1 MFERYTERARRVLFF
16 ARYEAS
22 QLGSISIET
31 EHLLLGLIREGKG
44 LTSRIF
50 ARSHLSLE
58 SIRKEIEGRTVFRE
72 KVSTSVEIPFS
83 AETKRVLQFAAEE
96 ADRLLHNY
104 IGTEHLLLGILRE
117 ERSVAATILMEK
129 GMRLNTVREDIVA
142 LLNEKTT
149 LTRVKETPLLAEFSR
164 DLTEAAMK
172 NQLDPLVGRHIEIE
186 RVQQVLCRRT
196 KNNAVLIGEPG
207 VGKTAIVEGLA
218 QKIVYGD
225 VPHFLADKRL
235 LALDISLIVAGTKYR
250 GQFEERLKA
259 IMKELTENPNIIVFI
274 DELHTLVGAGSA
286 EGSLDAANILKPA
299 LSRGE
304 IRCIG
309 ATTPSEYRKYIE
321 KDRSL
326 ERRFQAI
333 KVDPP
338 NERETIE
345 VLMGV
350 KDRYETFHH
359 VEYTTEAI
367 EAAVY
372 QSSRYITDRFLPDK
386 AIDLVDEAGARAKLR
401 EAGYSEEF
409 GEINRSI
416 RVAVEQMETAVSE
429 KNFEKAQFYREQ
441 EVQARENLQFVREK
455 FDVKSSTRRVVV
467 GKGEIDEVVSKWTG
481 VPLTSIN
488 QDEGDKL
495 LHMEDALHNRV
506 ISQDAAISAL
516 SRAIRRS
523 RAGLKSPNRPV
534 GSFIF
539 LGPTGVGKTELAR
552 AIANFLFGSDHALI
566 RFDMSE
572 YMEKHSVSKLIG
584 SPPGYVGH
592 EEGGQLTEKV
602 KRNPY
607 SVVLLDEVEKAH
619 PDLFN
624 ILLQVFEDGH
634 LTDGLGNRVNFKN
647 TIIIMTSNI
656 GARFIQ
662 KKASLGFQS
671 ADSGVISPQ
680 RQRHGARRGEE
691 DVQPGVHQP
700 HRRDHRLR
708 GALGRR
714 PPDHHQAAREAGERQ
729 PGRPPAPPRA
739 RAGSHRLDHR
749 ADVQG
754 SLVRRP
760 SAAPRDPALYRGS
773 AVRGAHPRAPQGGRH
788 PGVPRCGE
796 PGVPSGRRDRERP
809 PAGLTRLRMG
819 GPCHGYG
826 AASARP
832 LGSLARLRSSKLMA
846 WPLPGPSVR
855 AAAGRSQ
862 PPIMRV
868 FALLLVALAAAG
880 EVRAQTPPAGTP
892 VRPGPVRRRRAIFP
906 RRSAARPSRRPAG
919 CPRPAPARSS
929 TRSCSASRSR
939 AEAP

>member
-16 ARYEAS
+16 ARYEAT
-22 QLGSISIET
+22 QLGSTQIET

-50 ARSHLSLE
+50 ARSNLSLE

-72 KVSTSVEIPFS
+72 KVSTSVDIPFS
-83 AETKRVLQFAAEE
+83 AETKRVLQYAAEE
-96 ADRLLHNY
+96 ADRLMHTY

-117 ERSVAATILMEK
+117 ERSVAATILYEK
-129 GMRLNTVREDIVA
+129 GMRLSSVREDIVQ
-142 LLNEKTT
+142 LLNEKTAPV
-149 LTRVKETPLLAEFSR
+149 RPKETPLLAEFSR
-164 DLTEAAMK
+164 DLTDAAMK
-172 NQLDPLVGRHIEIE
+172 NQLDPLVGRAPEVE

-196 KNNAVLIGEPG
+196 KNNVVLIGEPG

-218 QKIVYGD
+218 QKIVCGD
-225 VPHFLADKRL
+225 VPHFLADKRI

-309 ATTPSEYRKYIE
+309 ATTPAEYRRYIE

-326 ERRFQAI
+326 ERRFQAV

-338 NERETIE
+338 TEQETIQ
-345 VLMGV
+345 VLMGI

-359 VEYTTEAI
+359 VEYTPEAI

-372 QSSRYITDRFLPDK
+372 QSSRYISDRFLPDK
-386 AIDLVDEAGARAKLR
+386 AIDLVDEAGSRAKLR
-401 EAGYSEEF
+401 DAEMTAEL
-409 GEINRSI
+409 GEIS
-416 RVAVEQMETAVSE
+416 RVVRTSVELDGEGESGWSEGAATGPDQMS
-429 KNFEKAQFYREQ
+429 
-441 EVQARENLQFVREK
+441 LVRERVDIK
-455 FDVKSSTRRVVV
+455 PTGARVVI
-467 GKGEIDEVVSKWTG
+467 GKADIDEVVSKWTG
-481 VPLTSIN
+481 VPLTSVTE
-488 QDEGDKL
+488 DEGDKL
-495 LHMEDALHNRV
+495 LRMEEELHHRV
-506 ISQDAAISAL
+506 ISQEKAISAL

-523 RAGLKSPNRPV
+523 RAGLKNPARPV
-534 GSFIF
+534 GSFVF

-552 AIANFLFGSDHALI
+552 ALANFLFGSDHALI

-592 EEGGQLTEKV
+592 EEGGQLTEKI

-607 SVVLLDEVEKAH
+607 SVVLLDEIEKAH

-662 KKASLGFQS
+662 KKAAMGFQAPDTREVQKS
-671 ADSGVISPQ
+671 VTEMVLGEVKRTFNPEFINRIDELIVFEPLSDEDLRKIASLLVEDLNRHLTD
-680 RQRHGARRGEE
+680 RQLHITVT
-691 DVQPGVHQP
+691 D
-700 HRRDHRLR
+700 
-708 GALGRR
+708 
-714 PPDHHQAAREAGERQ
+714 EAINWIIEATCQ
-729 PGRPPAPPRA
+729 
-739 RAGSHRLDHR
+739 
-749 ADVQG
+749 
-754 SLVRRP
+754 
-760 SAAPRDPALYRGS
+760 
-773 AVRGAHPRAPQGGRH
+773 
-788 PGVPRCGE
+788 
-796 PGVPSGRRDRERP
+796 DRS
-809 PAGLTRLRMG
+809 
-819 GPCHGYG
+819 YG
-826 AASARP
+826 ARP
-832 LGSLARLRSSKLMA
+832 L
-846 WPLPGPSVR
+846 
-855 AAAGRSQ
+855 
-862 PPIMRV
+862 
-868 FALLLVALAAAG
+868 
-880 EVRAQTPPAGTP
+880 
-892 VRPGPVRRRRAIFP
+892 RRAIQRYIEDP
-906 RRSAARPSRRPAG
+906 LSEALIRGDLRGGDVEIYLDEGALAWRASGQDEAGRRLAA
-919 CPRPAPARSS
+919 
-929 TRSCSASRSR
+929 TV
-939 AEAP
+939 